1 MKNENS
7 THHSATSLAIKLSN
21 SNLLLK
27 IYITVATV
35 SYNSFNVKLMGLG
48 KEKRMFTAIRSSYL
62 YLESLK
68 NAALDYEKE
77 WGFSFVYSDKNKL
90 EGNAVVMDVGLS

>member
-1 MKNENS
+1 
-7 THHSATSLAIKLSN
+7 
-21 SNLLLK
+21 
-27 IYITVATV
+27 
-35 SYNSFNVKLMGLG
+35 MGLG

-77 WGFSFVYSDKNKL
+77 WGFSFVYSDQNKL
-90 EGNAVVMDVGLS
+90 EGNAVVMDVGLSQGQERTTGYIDFEPLILCGCTWQAVFFCRYKPDW

>member
-1 MKNENS
+1 
-7 THHSATSLAIKLSN
+7 
-21 SNLLLK
+21 
-27 IYITVATV
+27 
-35 SYNSFNVKLMGLG
+35 MGLG

-68 NAALDYEKE
+68 KFITRYEKE

-90 EGNAVVMDVGLS
+90 EGNTVVMDVDLS

>member
-1 MKNENS
+1 
-7 THHSATSLAIKLSN
+7 
-21 SNLLLK
+21 
-27 IYITVATV
+27 
-35 SYNSFNVKLMGLG
+35 MGLG

-90 EGNAVVMDVGLS
+90 EGNAVVMDVDLSWGQERTTGYIDFEPLILCGCTWQAVFFCRYKPNW

>member
-1 MKNENS
+1 
-7 THHSATSLAIKLSN
+7 
-21 SNLLLK
+21 
-27 IYITVATV
+27 
-35 SYNSFNVKLMGLG
+35 MGLG

-90 EGNAVVMDVGLS
+90 EGNSCEQLLMQ

>member
-1 MKNENS
+1 
-7 THHSATSLAIKLSN
+7 
-21 SNLLLK
+21 
-27 IYITVATV
+27 
-35 SYNSFNVKLMGLG
+35 MGLG

-62 YLESLK
+62 YLESMK

-77 WGFSFVYSDKNKL
+77 WGFSFVHSDKNKL